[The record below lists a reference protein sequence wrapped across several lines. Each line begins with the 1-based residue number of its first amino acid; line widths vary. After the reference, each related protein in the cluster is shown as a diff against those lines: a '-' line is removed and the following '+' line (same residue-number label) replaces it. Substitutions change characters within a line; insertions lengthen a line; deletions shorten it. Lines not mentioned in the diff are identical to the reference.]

1 MYQSRIQNKKKR
13 ADRFQKKRVLEL
25 PDANNGTFFAIV
37 RDMMGNGRVNV
48 LCEDGSTNMARIR
61 GSMRKSR
68 GKTII
73 EKNDLVMVAERD
85 FDKKFD
91 ILYKYTG
98 EEVAQMMKDD
108 DIPEKIYKALTESD
122 FCKVEGMDDTVV
134 FYDNRDEEGETGECE
149 TEESEKEEEELN
161 IDDI

>member
-13 ADRFQKKRVLEL
+13 SDRFQKKRVLEL
-25 PDANNGTFFAIV
+25 PDATNGTFFGIV
-37 RDMMGNGRVNV
+37 KDMMGNGRVNV

-85 FDKKFD
+85 FDKKLD
-91 ILYKYTG
+91 ILYKYTS

-122 FCKVEGMDDTVV
+122 FCKVEGMDDTIV
-134 FYDNRDEEGETGECE
+134 FYDNRENEEAENE
-149 TEESEKEEEELN
+149 TEDESEEEEEELN

>member
-1 MYQSRIQNKKKR
+1 MYQSRIQEKKKR
-13 ADRFQKKRVLEL
+13 AGRLQKKRVLEL
-25 PDANNGTFFAIV
+25 PDVNVGTHFGIV
-37 RDMMGNGRVNV
+37 KDMLGNGRVNV
-48 LCEDGSTNMARIR
+48 LCEDGATKMARIR

-85 FDKKFD
+85 FGGIMD

-98 EEVAQMMKDD
+98 EEVAHMMKEG
-108 DIPEKIYKALTESD
+108 DIPEKIYKALTD
-122 FCKVEGMDDTVV
+122 CDLCKVEGTDDTIV
-134 FYDNRDEEGETGECE
+134 FYDNRDETRDSDSVSDREDH
-149 TEESEKEEEELN
+149 EEDLN